1 MLHRFDMQYPIIQ
14 APMAGITSPKFVA
27 ACAEAGILGAIGAG
41 YLDGKQTQ
49 TFIQEVKKLTTKPF
63 AVNLFVLEEPR
74 IDIDVLQKARMA
86 LQPFYEE
93 LGLSPVQSVMS
104 KDVFEEQLQAIIDE
118 DVAVCTFTFGIP
130 AERIIQRLKE
140 KNIYVIGTATT
151 LEEAKL
157 VEAAGMD
164 AVVLQG
170 SEAGG
175 HRGSFTEPMQLS
187 TRNQLLRQVV
197 GVIDIPVIV
206 AGGIISKADVTEA
219 LANGAQAVQIG
230 TALLVAE
237 ECEANDIYKAAVLNS
252 KPQQTTITR
261 AFTGKAAR
269 GLINDFTERMKDAAV
284 APYPLQNDLT
294 STIRKES
301 MKQGNKE
308 YLSLWMGENS
318 YLVQPGSVKEIIA
331 KFI

>member
-1 MLHRFDMQYPIIQ
+1 MLHTFETQYPIIQ
-14 APMAGITSPKFVA
+14 APMAGVTSPEFVA

-49 TFIQEVKKLTTKPF
+49 TFIQEVKKLTSKPF

-74 IDIDVLQKARMA
+74 IDIDVLQKARMT

-93 LGLSPVQSVMS
+93 LGLSPVQSVIS
-104 KDVFEEQLQAIIDE
+104 KDVFEEQIQAVIDE
-118 DVAVCTFTFGIP
+118 DVAICSFTFGIP
-130 AERIIQRLKE
+130 PASTIQRLKE
-140 KNIYVIGTATT
+140 KNTYLIGTATT

-157 VEAAGMD
+157 IEAAGID

-175 HRGSFTEPMQLS
+175 HRGSFTETATLV

-197 GVIDIPVIV
+197 GEIAIPVIA
-206 AGGIISKADVTEA
+206 AGGISSKEDVTEA
-219 LANGAQAVQIG
+219 LTSGAQAVQIG

-237 ECEANDIYKAAVLNS
+237 ECKINETYKAAVRNS
-252 KPQQTTITR
+252 QPQQTTLTR

-269 GLINDFTERMKDAAV
+269 GLVNDFTERMKDAIV
-284 APYPLQNDLT
+284 APYPLQNHLT
-294 STIRKES
+294 TTIRNES

-318 YLVQPGSVKEIIA
+318 YLAQPGSVRDIVA

>member
-1 MLHRFDMQYPIIQ
+1 MLHTFDMQYPIIQ
-14 APMAGITSPKFVA
+14 APMAGVTSPKFVA
-27 ACAEAGILGAIGAG
+27 TCAEAGILGAIGAG

-104 KDVFEEQLQAIIDE
+104 KDLFEEQVQAVIDE
-118 DVAVCTFTFGIP
+118 DVAICSFTFGIP
-130 AERIIQRLKE
+130 SASIVQRLKE
-140 KNIYVIGTATT
+140 KNTYLVGTATT

-157 VEAAGMD
+157 VEAAGLD

-175 HRGSFTEPMQLS
+175 HRGSFTEPMILF

-197 GVIDIPVIV
+197 GEIDIPVIS
-206 AGGIISKADVTEA
+206 AGGIISKEDVTEA
-219 LANGAQAVQIG
+219 LASGAQAVQIG

-237 ECEANDIYKAAVLNS
+237 ECEISKMYKEEVLNS

-261 AFTGKAAR
+261 AFTGKPAR
-269 GLINDFTERMKDAAV
+269 GLVNDFTERMKDAVV
-284 APYPLQNDLT
+284 APYPLQNHLT
-294 STIRKES
+294 TTIRKES

-318 YLVQPGSVKEIIA
+318 YLVQPGSVKDIVA

>member
-14 APMAGITSPKFVA
+14 APMAGVTSPNFVA

-49 TFIQEVKKLTTKPF
+49 TFIQEVKRLTTKPF

-118 DVAVCTFTFGIP
+118 DVAICSFTFGIP
-130 AERIIQRLKE
+130 TERIIQRLKE

-187 TRNQLLRQVV
+187 SRNQLLRQVV
-197 GVIDIPVIV
+197 GVIDIPIIV

-219 LANGAQAVQIG
+219 LAIGAQAVQIG

-269 GLINDFTERMKDAAV
+269 GLINDFTERMKDAAI

-318 YLVQPGSVKEIIA
+318 YLVQSGSVKEILA

>member
-14 APMAGITSPKFVA
+14 APMAGVTSPKFVA

-93 LGLSPVQSVMS
+93 LGLSPVQSVIS
-104 KDVFEEQLQAIIDE
+104 KDVFEEQLQAVIDE
-118 DVAVCTFTFGIP
+118 DVAICTFTFGIP

-187 TRNQLLRQVV
+187 SRIQLLRQVV

-206 AGGIISKADVTEA
+206 AGGIISKEDVTEA
-219 LANGAQAVQIG
+219 LAIGAVAVQVG

-237 ECEANDIYKAAVLNS
+237 ECEANEIYKAAVLNS

-261 AFTGKAAR
+261 AFTGKDAR

-318 YLVQPGSVKEIIA
+318 YLVQPGSVKEILA
-331 KFI
+331 KFV